1 MEQQATCSVVQ
12 QMLQASHQIKETCT
26 DAHEVQ
32 GGAEWAKP
40 RVNPMEDASALEKA
54 ITAKGVDEGSIVDI
68 LTKRT
73 NEQRQEIKVAYQKK
87 TGKTL
92 DESLKKALS
101 GKLEPL
107 MLGLLKTPA
116 QFDADE
122 LKRATKGLGTDED
135 TLIEILVTRTKQQIE
150 QVKKAYSK
158 EFKTDLEK
166 DIIDDTS
173 GDFQK
178 ALLSLLKGT
187 RSEECYVDENLAD
200 RDAKALYEAGEKQ
213 KKANVLVFIEI
224 FTSRSFSHL
233 KKVFEKYSTYSK
245 HDLNKALDLE
255 LKGDIEKCLVA
266 IVKYAVDKPGFFA
279 EKLHLAMKG
288 LGTRDKV
295 LNRVITSH
303 SEVDMKAIKARYTQ
317 MYKTSLR
324 EDIKA
329 ETTGDYETAL
339 VALIGYDN

>member
-1 MEQQATCSVVQ
+1 MKIFY
-12 QMLQASHQIKETCT
+12 LQNFIKNVILNKNI
-26 DAHEVQ
+26 HVSYM
-32 GGAEWAKP
+32 
-40 RVNPMEDASALEKA
+40 V
-54 ITAKGVDEGSIVDI
+54 IVYYSYVKFII
-68 LTKRT
+68 LT
-73 NEQRQEIKVAYQKK
+73 
-87 TGKTL
+87 
-92 DESLKKALS
+92 LS
-101 GKLEPL
+101 
-107 MLGLLKTPA
+107 TP
-116 QFDADE
+116 
-122 LKRATKGLGTDED
+122 
-135 TLIEILVTRTKQQIE
+135 
-150 QVKKAYSK
+150 

-279 EKLHLAMKG
+279 EKLHLAMK
-288 LGTRDKV
+288 V
-295 LNRVITSH
+295 H
-303 SEVDMKAIKARYTQ
+303 
-317 MYKTSLR
+317 
-324 EDIKA
+324 
-329 ETTGDYETAL
+329 
-339 VALIGYDN
+339 